1 MRLTPGGR
9 DVAKASTKAPAK
21 AGKSGNRSGRPISRQ
36 PAKPKL
42 ASRRDANMTASVT
55 ANPAANADDDR
66 IITALDLDS
75 AELTQGMAAYFA
87 KCDEKLGFV
96 PNVLQA
102 YAFDMAK
109 LEAFV
114 AMYNDLMLAPSG
126 LSKLER
132 EMIAVAV
139 SSHNRCYYCLV
150 AHGAAVRQ
158 LSGDPALG
166 ELIVMNYRAA
176 RLSKRQRAMLDFA
189 VKLTAEPWTIE
200 EEDRAALRKAGFSD
214 RDIWDIAAVTG
225 FFNMSNRVAAATDM
239 RPNTVYHVQAR

>member
-1 MRLTPGGR
+1 MPAKRKNAKQIKTKPQNAAA
-9 DVAKASTKAPAK
+9 AKAPVT
-21 AGKSGNRSGRPISRQ
+21 N
-36 PAKPKL
+36 
-42 ASRRDANMTASVT
+42 VT
-55 ANPAANADDDR
+55 ANDDTH
-66 IITALDLDS
+66 ITALKLPRDKLSPVMD
-75 AELTQGMAAYFA
+75 AYFA
-87 KCDEKLGFV
+87 KCTEKLGFV

-102 YAFDMAK
+102 YAFDNAK

-150 AHGAAVRQ
+150 AHGAAVRA

-176 RLSKRQRAMLDFA
+176 PLDKRQRAMLDFA
-189 VKLTAEPWTIE
+189 VQVTAEPWTVE
-200 EEDRAALRKAGFSD
+200 EKDREALRKAGFND
-214 RDIWDIAAVTG
+214 RDIWDIAAVAG
-225 FFNMSNRVAAATDM
+225 FYNMSNRIASATDM
-239 RPNTVYHVQAR
+239 RPNSVYHAQAR